1 MAYRGILDW
10 VLSSAGAGWVFGLV
24 SLLVL
29 VAKWVRDR
37 SEQKLI
43 CSEGFHFV
51 IASAG
56 GRIGVTYD
64 GKPVKRLA
72 AASFDVTNAGLNPI
86 KNIVLRLVFPAES
99 VVLGALCENH
109 PRTVDRQNTAEW
121 AGNGLTIKV
130 PYLNPYEA
138 HRDRIHILA
147 MVDGETEGATVI
159 GGGEGWSLAK
169 RRLPSRVQ
177 VKLRQAVVLAV
188 FAATIL
194 VALLVYRPFV
204 MRHYG
209 IDLNGWGLSAVIASS
224 PPVVLL
230 ILEVWFAER
239 WCFRPSLLR
248 DLAVRGRQFL

>member
-1 MAYRGILDW
+1 MAYRRIFEWL
-10 VLSSAGAGWVFGLV
+10 LSSAGAGWVFGLV

-29 VAKWVRDR
+29 VARWVRDR
-37 SEQKLI
+37 SEQRLI

-72 AASFDVTNAGLNPI
+72 AAGFDVTNAGLNPI
-86 KNIVLRLVFPAES
+86 KDIVLRLVFPAES
-99 VVLGALCENH
+99 VVLGAQCENH
-109 PRTVDRQNTAEW
+109 PRTVDRENTAEW
-121 AGNGLTIKV
+121 AGNGLTVKI

-147 MVDGETEGATVI
+147 TVDGETEGATVI

-169 RRLPSRVQ
+169 RQLPSSGQ
-177 VKLRQAVVLAV
+177 LKLRQAVMLAV

-194 VALLVYRPFV
+194 IAFLVYRPFV
-204 MRHYG
+204 MRRYG
-209 IDLNGWGLSAVIASS
+209 IDLNGWGLSTAVATS
-224 PPVVLL
+224 PLVVLL
-230 ILEVWFAER
+230 LSEIWFAER
-239 WCFRPSLLR
+239 WCFRPSILR
-248 DLAVRGRQFL
+248 DLAVHGRQFL